1 MLSSGAAVP
10 GRTTLVVLKA
20 EFLPGNDLFTLYVD
34 PAVGRL
40 EPASG
45 AVKSDLDLG
54 TVSRIGIYSSG
65 AFAIDEIR
73 IATTY
78 AEVLPPG
85 SGPPSDSA
93 GCLVE
98 PR

>member
-1 MLSSGAAVP
+1 VPSSGSALT
-10 GRTTLVVLKA
+10 GRTTLLVLKA

-34 PAVGRL
+34 PAVGRA
-40 EPASG
+40 EPTTGVIKA
-45 AVKSDLDLG
+45 DLDLG

-65 AFAIDEIR
+65 AFAVDEIR

-78 AEVLPPG
+78 AEVLPAGGDPRN
-85 SGPPSDSA
+85 DSP